1 MMVPLDPKALPDF
14 VGIDFTAFFQ
24 GPAVYD
30 GKALSDRAM
39 DLIETYLTENG
50 FSCRRCFYAGRG
62 ATSGGPAFLEVLLWV
77 QDHWEFLAGAASVV
91 LARVA
96 KIRDRWRQLKG
107 MWEQRVLDPYRP
119 SVIVEL
125 AARTRG
131 EGFEGRNEEAS
142 SFRALLGRVPDI
154 SQRLRQELPDQTFT
168 FRVQALGPSSTTA
181 TASFRVSEVRRSDAV
196 KMVRFMDKCNDQSDL
211 VVSLY
216 RKFGFLTRVKQQKN
230 SNFMG
235 SMTS

>member
-1 MMVPLDPKALPDF
+1 MIPLDPEASIDF
-14 VGIDFTAFFQ
+14 SGVDFTAFFQ

-30 GKALSDRAM
+30 GKVVGDRAM
-39 DLIETYLTENG
+39 DLIEQYLTESG
-50 FSCRRCFYAGRG
+50 LSCRRCFYAGRG

-96 KIRDRWRQLKG
+96 KILHKWRQLKG
-107 MWEQRVLDPYRP
+107 LWEQRVLDPYRP
-119 SVIVEL
+119 SVVVEL

-131 EGFEGRNEEAS
+131 DGAEVWNEEAS
-142 SFRALLGRVPDI
+142 SFRALLSRVPDI
-154 SQRLRQELPDQTFT
+154 SQRLRHELPEQKFT
-168 FRVQALGPSSTTA
+168 IRVQAIGLSSATA
-181 TASFRVSEVRRSDAV
+181 SASFRVSEVRLSDAV

-216 RKFGFLTRVKQQKN
+216 RKFGFLTRLEQKKI

-235 SMTS
+235 SMNE